1 MPRGLCASLAA
12 AVVSAALAHADAP
25 PRADT
30 VVAADGSGQWKS
42 LAAAIDA
49 APAGARDRRWVIR
62 VKPGVYRESIRVPR
76 AKRFLVLAGD
86 DAASTVIR
94 SSGPAVIEADDF
106 AAVGLTFDDEVDDGR
121 ATVVRGSRARFLGC
135 RFVGAHDGPREDGRD
150 AADLFAAAPVPEE
163 AAAPCDGRLQ
173 ADVEYA
179 RAGGERLAL
188 DVCVP
193 NGRGPFAAV
202 LLVHGGGWS
211 SGDRTQAARAL
222 RGPLVAAGIGWI
234 ALDYRLA
241 PRHRHPAA
249 VEDVR
254 AAVVWT
260 KAHAAALG
268 LDPGRLALLGE
279 SAGGHVAVSAVVSAG
294 EDARVAA
301 VVPFFAPVDLAADTE
316 RRGGLSSSLRG
327 LFGLETVDDATRRVL
342 REASP
347 LQRVRPGLPPFLLVH
362 GTADM
367 SVPYEQSL
375 RLREALRS
383 ADVSCALVTV
393 PDGTHGTR
401 GWDRTLPGW
410 RDQVV
415 AWLQGQLRAASAAGA
430 RAALDRPAP
439 APRHYARVP

>member
-1 MPRGLCASLAA
+1 MLRGLVASTGLLC
-12 AVVSAALAHADAP
+12 VSAAARAAPP

-42 LAAAIDA
+42 LQAAVEA
-49 APAGARDRRWVIR
+49 APAGAPARRWVIR
-62 VKPGVYRESIRVPR
+62 VKPGVYRESLRVPR
-76 AKRFLVLAGD
+76 DKRFLVLAGD
-86 DAASTVIR
+86 DAATTVVT

-106 AAVGLTFDDEVDDGR
+106 AAVGLTFDDAVDDGR
-121 ATVVRGSRARFLGC
+121 AVTVRGARARFRGC
-135 RFVGAHDGPREDGRD
+135 RFVGRHDGAGEDATD
-150 AADLFAAAPVPEE
+150 AVDLFAAAPAPDEI
-163 AAAPCDGRLQ
+163 AAPCGGRLQ
-173 ADVEYA
+173 PDVEYA

-211 SGDRTQAARAL
+211 SGDRSEAARPL
-222 RGPLVAAGIGWI
+222 RGPLVTAGIAWI

-254 AAVVWT
+254 SAVVWV
-260 KAHAAALG
+260 KAHASALG
-268 LDPGRLALLGE
+268 LDPGRMALLGE
-279 SAGGHVAVSAVVSAG
+279 SAGGHVVVSAVVSAA

-301 VVPFFAPVDLAADTE
+301 VVPFFAPVDLEADTE

-327 LFGLETVDDATRRVL
+327 LFGRDAVDDATRQVL
-342 REASP
+342 RDASP
-347 LQRVRPGLPPFLLVH
+347 LRQVRPGLPPFLLVH

-383 ADVSCALVTV
+383 ADVPCALVTV

-415 AWLQGQLRAASAAGA
+415 AWLASALRA
-430 RAALDRPAP
+430 R
-439 APRHYARVP
+439 

>member
-1 MPRGLCASLAA
+1 MLRGPCASL
-12 AVVSAALAHADAP
+12 VALALWAPAAHAAAP

-42 LAAAIDA
+42 LQAAIAA

-62 VKPGVYRESIRVPR
+62 VKPGVYRESLLVPR
-76 AKRFLVLAGD
+76 DKRFLVLAGD
-86 DAASTVIR
+86 DAATTVVA
-94 SSGPAVIEADDF
+94 SSGALVVEADDF
-106 AAVGLTFDDEVDDGR
+106 TAVGLTFDNAADDGR
-121 ATVVRGSRARFLGC
+121 ATIVRGARARFREC
-135 RFVGAHDGPREDGRD
+135 RFVGRHDASRDDGPDAEDV
-150 AADLFAAAPVPEE
+150 FATAPLPEE
-163 AAAPCDGRLQ
+163 PAAPCDGRLQ

-222 RGPLVAAGIGWI
+222 RGPLVAAGLAWI

-260 KAHAAALG
+260 KTHATALG
-268 LDPGRLALLGE
+268 LDAGRLALVGE
-279 SAGGHVAVSAVVSAG
+279 SAGGHVVVSAAVSAG

-301 VVPFFAPVDLAADTE
+301 VVPFFAPVDLEADTE
-316 RRGGLSSSLRG
+316 RRGGLSSSLRA
-327 LFGLETVDDATRRVL
+327 LFGREAVDDATRLVL

-347 LQRVRPGLPPFLLVH
+347 LRQVRPGLPPFLLVH

-383 ADVSCALVTV
+383 ADVPCAFVTV

-401 GWDRTLPGW
+401 GWSRTLPTW

-415 AWLQGQLRAASAAGA
+415 AWIAAALRA
-430 RAALDRPAP
+430 R
-439 APRHYARVP
+439 

>member
-1 MPRGLCASLAA
+1 MLRGLGAPAVLCAVSVASVHAA
-12 AVVSAALAHADAP
+12 AP

-30 VVAADGSGQWKS
+30 VVAADGSGQWRS
-42 LAAAIDA
+42 LQAAIAA

-62 VKPGVYRESIRVPR
+62 VKPGVYRERVVVPR
-76 AKRFLVLAGD
+76 EKRFLVLAGD
-86 DAASTVIR
+86 DAATTVIA
-94 SSGPAVIEADDF
+94 SSAPAAIEADDF
-106 AAVGLTFDDEVDDGR
+106 AAVGLTFDNAADGGR
-121 ATVVRGSRARFLGC
+121 APIVRGARARFRDC
-135 RFVGAHDGPREDGRD
+135 RFVGARDAPREDGAD
-150 AADLFAAAPVPEE
+150 AGDLVAAPPVPEE

-193 NGRGPFAAV
+193 DGRGPAAAV

-222 RGPLVAAGIGWI
+222 RGPLVSAGIAWI

-254 AAVVWT
+254 AAVAWT
-260 KAHAAALG
+260 RAHAPALG
-268 LDPGRLALLGE
+268 LDAGRLALLGE
-279 SAGGHVAVSAVVSAG
+279 SAGGHLAVSAAVSAG
-294 EDARVAA
+294 ADARVAA
-301 VVPFFAPVDLAADTE
+301 VVPLFAPVDLEADTE
-316 RRGGLSSSLRG
+316 RRGGLSSSLRA
-327 LFGLETVDDATRRVL
+327 LFGRDAVDDATRQVL
-342 REASP
+342 RDASP
-347 LQRVRPGLPPFLLVH
+347 LRQVRPGLPPFLLVH

-383 ADVSCALVTV
+383 ADVPCALVTV

-401 GWDRTLPGW
+401 GWNRLLPGW
-410 RDQVV
+410 REQVV
-415 AWLQGQLRAASAAGA
+415 AWLQGALPA
-430 RAALDRPAP
+430 R
-439 APRHYARVP
+439 

>member
-1 MPRGLCASLAA
+1 MAGAIVAYDASMLRGPCASL
-12 AVVSAALAHADAP
+12 VALALWAPAAHAAAP

-42 LAAAIDA
+42 LQAAIAA

-62 VKPGVYRESIRVPR
+62 VKPGVYRESLLVPR
-76 AKRFLVLAGD
+76 DKRFLVLAGD
-86 DAASTVIR
+86 DAATTVVA
-94 SSGPAVIEADDF
+94 SSGALVVEADDF
-106 AAVGLTFDDEVDDGR
+106 TAVGLTFDNAADDGR
-121 ATVVRGSRARFLGC
+121 ATIVRGAHARFREC
-135 RFVGAHDGPREDGRD
+135 RFVGRHDASRDEGADAEDV
-150 AADLFAAAPVPEE
+150 FAAAPLPEE
-163 AAAPCDGRLQ
+163 TAAPCDGRLQ

-179 RAGGERLAL
+179 RPGGERLAL

-222 RGPLVAAGIGWI
+222 RGPLAAAGLAWI

-260 KAHAAALG
+260 KTHATALG
-268 LDPGRLALLGE
+268 LDAGRLALVGE
-279 SAGGHVAVSAVVSAG
+279 SAGGHVVVSAAVSAG

-301 VVPFFAPVDLAADTE
+301 VVPFFAPVDLEADTE
-316 RRGGLSSSLRG
+316 RRGGLSSSLRA
-327 LFGLETVDDATRRVL
+327 LFGREAVDDATRVVL

-347 LQRVRPGLPPFLLVH
+347 LRQVRPGLPPFLLVH

-383 ADVSCALVTV
+383 ADVPCAFVTV

-401 GWDRTLPGW
+401 GWNRTLPTW

-415 AWLQGQLRAASAAGA
+415 AWIAAALRA
-430 RAALDRPAP
+430 R
-439 APRHYARVP
+439 

>member
-1 MPRGLCASLAA
+1 MLRGLVASIGLLCAPA
-12 AVVSAALAHADAP
+12 AVRAAPP

-42 LAAAIDA
+42 LQAAVAA
-49 APAGARDRRWVIR
+49 APAGARARRWVIR
-62 VKPGVYRESIRVPR
+62 VKPGVYRERLHVPR
-76 AKRFLVLAGD
+76 DKRFLVLAGD
-86 DAASTVIR
+86 DAATTVVT

-106 AAVGLTFDDEVDDGR
+106 AAVGLTFDDVVDDGR
-121 ATVVRGSRARFLGC
+121 AVTVRGARARFRGC
-135 RFVGAHDGPREDGRD
+135 RFVGRHDGAGEDAPD
-150 AADLFAAAPVPEE
+150 AVDLFATAAIPDEI
-163 AAAPCDGRLQ
+163 AAPCAGRLQ

-211 SGDRTQAARAL
+211 SGDRSEAARPL
-222 RGPLVAAGIGWI
+222 RGPLVTAGIAWI

-254 AAVVWT
+254 SAVVWA
-260 KAHAAALG
+260 KAHAAARG
-268 LDPGRLALLGE
+268 LDAGRMALLGE
-279 SAGGHVAVSAVVSAG
+279 SAGGHVVVSAVVSAA

-301 VVPFFAPVDLAADTE
+301 VVPFFAPVDLEADTE

-327 LFGLETVDDATRRVL
+327 LFGRDAVDDATRQVL
-342 REASP
+342 RDASP
-347 LQRVRPGLPPFLLVH
+347 LRRVQPGLPPFLLVH

-383 ADVSCALVTV
+383 ADVPCALVTV

-415 AWLQGQLRAASAAGA
+415 AWLASTLRA
-430 RAALDRPAP
+430 R
-439 APRHYARVP
+439 

>member
-1 MPRGLCASLAA
+1 MLRAALVALA
-12 AVVSAALAHADAP
+12 VSAPEAPAAAP

-62 VKPGVYRESIRVPR
+62 VKPGTYRERIHIRR
-76 AKRFLVLAGD
+76 TQSFLVLSGEDAATTIVMGEALIEGD
-86 DAASTVIR
+86 DFTAQGIAFVGPGGPGST
-94 SSGPAVIEADDF
+94 AV
-106 AAVGLTFDDEVDDGR
+106 R
-121 ATVVRGSRARFLGC
+121 ATGSRAAFRAC
-135 RFVGAHDGPREDGRD
+135 RFDGSHDGMRADVGEE
-150 AADLFAAAPVPEE
+150 DLFAAVPLPEE
-163 AAAPCDGRLQ
+163 PAAACSGRAT

-179 RAGGERLAL
+179 RAGGDRLAL

-193 NGRGPFAAV
+193 DGPGPWPAV

-211 SGDRTQAARAL
+211 SGDRTQAARPL
-222 RGPLVAAGIGWI
+222 RAPLLAAGLAWI

-241 PRHRHPAA
+241 PRHRHPSA
-249 VEDVR
+249 VEDLR
-254 AAVVWT
+254 SAVLWV
-260 KAHAAALG
+260 KAHAGALG
-268 LDPGRLALLGE
+268 VDATRLALVGE
-279 SAGGHVAVSAVVSAG
+279 SAGGHLVVSAAVAAG

-301 VVPFFAPVDLAADTE
+301 VVPFFAPVDLEADTE
-316 RRGGLSSSLRG
+316 RRGGLSTSLRA
-327 LFGLETVDDATRRVL
+327 LFGREAVDAETHALL

-347 LQRVRPGLPPFLLVH
+347 LRRVRPGLPPFLLVH

-375 RLREALRS
+375 RLREALRG
-383 ADVSCALVTV
+383 ADVPCTLVTV

-401 GWDRTLPGW
+401 GWSRTLPGW

-415 AWLQGQLRAASAAGA
+415 AWLAAALRA
-430 RAALDRPAP
+430 R
-439 APRHYARVP
+439 

>member
-1 MPRGLCASLAA
+1 MLRGPCASL
-12 AVVSAALAHADAP
+12 VALALWAPAAHAAAP

-42 LAAAIDA
+42 LQAAIAA

-62 VKPGVYRESIRVPR
+62 VKPGVYRESLLVPR
-76 AKRFLVLAGD
+76 DKRFLVLAGD
-86 DAASTVIR
+86 DAATTVVA
-94 SSGPAVIEADDF
+94 SSGALVVEADDF
-106 AAVGLTFDDEVDDGR
+106 VAVGLTFDNAVDDGR
-121 ATVVRGSRARFLGC
+121 ATIVRGARARFREC
-135 RFVGAHDGPREDGRD
+135 RFVGRHDAAREDGPD
-150 AADLFAAAPVPEE
+150 AEDVFATAPLPEE
-163 AAAPCDGRLQ
+163 TAAPCDGRLQ
-173 ADVEYA
+173 SDVEYA
-179 RAGGERLAL
+179 RPGGERLAL

-211 SGDRTQAARAL
+211 SGDRTQAARGL
-222 RGPLVAAGIGWI
+222 RGPLVAAGLAWI

-260 KAHAAALG
+260 KTHAPALG
-268 LDPGRLALLGE
+268 LDPGRLALVGE
-279 SAGGHVAVSAVVSAG
+279 SAGGHVVVSAAVSAG

-301 VVPFFAPVDLAADTE
+301 VVPFFAPVDLEADTE
-316 RRGGLSSSLRG
+316 RRGGLSSSLRA
-327 LFGLETVDDATRRVL
+327 LFGREAVDDATRLVL

-347 LQRVRPGLPPFLLVH
+347 LRQVRPGLPPFLLVH

-383 ADVSCALVTV
+383 ADVPCAFVTV

-401 GWDRTLPGW
+401 GWSRTLPTW

-415 AWLQGQLRAASAAGA
+415 AWIAAALRA
-430 RAALDRPAP
+430 R
-439 APRHYARVP
+439 

>member
-1 MPRGLCASLAA
+1 MLRGLGASVVLCTAWAA
-12 AVVSAALAHADAP
+12 SVHAAAP

-42 LAAAIDA
+42 LAAAIAA

-62 VKPGVYRESIRVPR
+62 VKPGVYRESIRVAR
-76 AKRFLVLAGD
+76 EKRFLVLAGD
-86 DAASTVIR
+86 DAATTVIT
-94 SSGPAVIEADDF
+94 SSGAAVIEADDF
-106 AAVGLTFDDEVDDGR
+106 TAIGLTFDNAVDDGR
-121 ATVVRGSRARFLGC
+121 ATAVRGARARFREC
-135 RFVGAHDGPREDGRD
+135 RFVGAHDAPREDGAD
-150 AADLFAAAPVPEE
+150 AGDLFSTAPVPEE
-163 AAAPCDGRLQ
+163 AAAPCEGRLQ

-193 NGRGPFAAV
+193 HGRGPVAAV

-211 SGDRTQAARAL
+211 SGDRTQAAGPL
-222 RGPLVAAGIGWI
+222 RGPLVAAGIAWI

-254 AAVVWT
+254 AAVAWT
-260 KAHAAALG
+260 RAHAPALG

-279 SAGGHVAVSAVVSAG
+279 SAGGHLVVSAVVSAG
-294 EDARVAA
+294 EEARVAA
-301 VVPFFAPVDLAADTE
+301 VVPFFAPVDLEADTE
-316 RRGGLSSSLRG
+316 RRGGLSPSLRA
-327 LFGLETVDDATRRVL
+327 LFGRDVVDDATRRVL
-342 REASP
+342 RDASP
-347 LQRVRPGLPPFLLVH
+347 LRQVRPGLPPFLLVH

-383 ADVSCALVTV
+383 ADVPCALVTV

-401 GWDRTLPGW
+401 GWSRTLPAW
-410 RDQVV
+410 REQVV
-415 AWLQGQLRAASAAGA
+415 AWLQGELRARSADPPGTKTG
-430 RAALDRPAP
+430 RRVRLTR
-439 APRHYARVP
+439 APRTGL